1 MTYLST
7 SEVATIENYPYGRL
21 KCTMTKTVEFAD
33 KKGFRVVSQT
43 TNPKTG
49 RLNAPKKSTYYD
61 LYVLTN
67 TDGFIDSCAFSFN
80 GAENIQKAVD
90 FLTVNFNLFTA
101 EQMTYIYG
109 SLFSFLK
116 VDMKVR
122 VIYSGAKFDDLKP
135 FFEVAVNSVLE
146 GYRSKGLVNTFGDI
160 KLNLEGI
167 ESQSVK
173 DYKPFITSEAV
184 NIMDL

>member
-1 MTYLST
+1 MNYLST
-7 SEVATIENYPYGRL
+7 SEVATIEDYPYGRL
-21 KCTMTKTVEFAD
+21 KCTMTKTVEFAN

-49 RLNAPKKSTYYD
+49 RLNAPKKSNYYD

-80 GAENIQKAVD
+80 GAERIQKAID
-90 FLTVNFNLFTA
+90 FLRSNFELFTP

-109 SLFSFLK
+109 SLFTYLK
-116 VDMKVR
+116 VDMKAR

-135 FFEVAVNSVLE
+135 LFEVAINNILD
-146 GYRSKGLVNTFGDI
+146 GYKSNGLINTFGNITLD
-160 KLNLEGI
+160 LEAI
-167 ESQSVK
+167 ESKSVK
-173 DYKPFITSEAV
+173 DYNPFITSEAV